1 MATILRDW
9 SFRYPPLYDAVARTT
24 ALLVGGEARFRQIAW
39 QDLPVTPDWQVL
51 DLCCGSGGATRYLA
65 TRSDHVTGLDLLSAG
80 LAEARRKV
88 PQARFV
94 QAEAEALPFAGE
106 SFDLVH
112 TSMAMHEMQPDQR
125 LKIFAEV
132 FRVLKPGGTFAL
144 IDFHQPTTPV
154 MWPGLALFL
163 WVFETQTAWQLLG
176 TDLAAALER
185 TGFRC
190 RYSGLLAG
198 GSLQVLHVARPSNT
212 KQSRSQPDE

>member
-1 MATILRDW
+1 MEVAIPGTMATILRDW
-9 SFRYPPLYDAVARTT
+9 SFRYPLLYDAVARTT

-39 QDLPVTPDWQVL
+39 QDLQVSPDWQVL

-65 TRSDHVTGLDLLSAG
+65 ARSDHVTGLDLLSAG

-94 QAEAEALPFAGE
+94 QAEAEAMPFADE

-112 TSMAMHEMQPDQR
+112 TSMAMHEMQPAQR
-125 LKIFAEV
+125 LEIFAEV

-144 IDFHQPTTPV
+144 IDFHRPTTPV

-163 WVFETQTAWQLLG
+163 WVFETQTAWQLLA

-190 RYSGLLAG
+190 RYRGLLAG
-198 GSLQVLHVARPSNT
+198 GSLQVLQVARPG
-212 KQSRSQPDE
+212 KY